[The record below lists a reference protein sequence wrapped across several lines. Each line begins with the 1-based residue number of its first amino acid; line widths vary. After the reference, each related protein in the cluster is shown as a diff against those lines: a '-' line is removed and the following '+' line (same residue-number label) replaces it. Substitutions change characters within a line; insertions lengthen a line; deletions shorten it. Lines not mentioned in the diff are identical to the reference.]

1 MDILLEITVES
12 NNLDGLMSAAD
23 FQKHTLSSLTQI
35 RFEVNNLASTQQIIA
50 TNIEALMGNAN
61 KTLLSS
67 SFNNDVNNFEIND
80 IFPIEMDVHHEEFE
94 SKIKINENDF
104 RRLLI
109 RKLCLLVTTK
119 SLGDSVRRIMSRMFH
134 DNILQKY
141 STYGFKKK
149 NDLPHWSH
157 IVLLLIY
164 YVHTLNMK

>member
-1 MDILLEITVES
+1 MGILSEITVES
-12 NNLDGLMSAAD
+12 NNLDSLMSAAD
-23 FQKHTLSSLTQI
+23 FQKHTLSSLTHI

-50 TNIEALMGNAN
+50 TNEALMGNAN

-94 SKIKINENDF
+94 SKIKNNENDF
-104 RRLLI
+104 KSLLI

-134 DNILQKY
+134 DYILQKY

-149 NDLPHWSH
+149 KTFC
-157 IVLLLIY
+157 LIGVISY
-164 YVHTLNMK
+164 YY